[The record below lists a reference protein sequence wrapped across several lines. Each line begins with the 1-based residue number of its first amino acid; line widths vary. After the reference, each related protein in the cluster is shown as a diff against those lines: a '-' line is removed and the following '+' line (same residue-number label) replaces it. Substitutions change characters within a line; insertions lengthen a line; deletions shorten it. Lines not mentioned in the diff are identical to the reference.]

1 MNKLRI
7 RSEESQGRSKYGMKS
22 LLRAT
27 DVWKGM
33 QLCGAPGDG
42 VSLSCI
48 TVDFCMEDC

>member
-1 MNKLRI
+1 
-7 RSEESQGRSKYGMKS
+7 MKS

-27 DVWKGM
+27 DVWKGR

-48 TVDFCMEDC
+48 TVDFCMEGC